1 LEDIRVMFNIMTNQ
15 NNRNSIFSLNDIDEI
30 SPLVNSDDWNN
41 LKNFLNANSLDD
53 VEVNNEVFH

>member
-1 LEDIRVMFNIMTNQ
+1 MTNQ